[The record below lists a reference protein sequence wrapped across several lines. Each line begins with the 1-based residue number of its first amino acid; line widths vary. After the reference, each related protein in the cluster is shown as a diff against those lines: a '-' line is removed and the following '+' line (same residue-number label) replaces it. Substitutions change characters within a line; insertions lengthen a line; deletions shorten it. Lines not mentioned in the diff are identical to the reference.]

1 MTTVAVDIPLLNDTT
16 APHSE
21 VEFNFPKFV
30 GQPAKFLIPTAP
42 TCGIR
47 KAKSAKEVVY
57 ITVDDGPSPS
67 GRLNLLNAMDQ
78 LNNRTDTEAAYVS
91 FIESGYNFCAQD
103 SNAIVNLQCNP
114 AAYDTAL

>member
-1 MTTVAVDIPLLNDTT
+1 MFGLLVVWNVVAYFVFGP
-16 APHSE
+16 PSE

-30 GQPAKFLIPTAP
+30 GQPAKFPIPTAP

-47 KAKSAKEVVY
+47 KAMSAKEVVY

-78 LNNRTDTEAAYVS
+78 LNN
-91 FIESGYNFCAQD
+91 
-103 SNAIVNLQCNP
+103 
-114 AAYDTAL
+114 

>member
-78 LNNRTDTEAAYVS
+78 LNN
-91 FIESGYNFCAQD
+91 
-103 SNAIVNLQCNP
+103 
-114 AAYDTAL
+114 